1 MSTSIITIIFLSP
14 NISYNRHIFLCAID
28 CRGCQH
34 MTNENIIGWPLDNFL
49 LYKENSKYIKRK
61 DEERKGKY
69 TEHICHACQSGKI
82 KRESSG
88 KENRIEKAKDHA

>member
-1 MSTSIITIIFLSP
+1 
-14 NISYNRHIFLCAID
+14 
-28 CRGCQH
+28 

-82 KRESSG
+82 KRE
-88 KENRIEKAKDHA
+88 RAAEKKKKNEREREKNKSARLNGI